1 MEGPYFGDQSLSSLY
16 LIGSLIVAVVIFFA
30 SVGCHCSHCGRLEGE
45 KIEDLIGSEQILY
58 RGGLNSQWDTWRWLS
73 IGFQVPLSLC
83 SVLAVCDE
91 YCHCELN
98 PLFCCYVCCLPG
110 CLAGGLAAVAVYSPF
125 RNMRLKER
133 KSFTLAVTPTNLC
146 VSQTFEGFDSYD
158 LSITIPI
165 QTIHR
170 VVDSNS
176 CGSSG
181 LDIYLQKPYEPS
193 FCCPSPPPQPD
204 FNYKYLAG
212 REEIK
217 KAVYNAQRQYMI
229 QNTQDYQRQ
238 QQHHSQWQQLLQ
250 NQQQR
255 QQQHQQ
261 QQQHP
266 SLVNAPSQINPHF
279 VASLSGAA
287 KNQSINNF

>member
-1 MEGPYFGDQSLSSLY
+1 
-16 LIGSLIVAVVIFFA
+16 
-30 SVGCHCSHCGRLEGE
+30 
-45 KIEDLIGSEQILY
+45 
-58 RGGLNSQWDTWRWLS
+58 
-73 IGFQVPLSLC
+73 
-83 SVLAVCDE
+83 
-91 YCHCELN
+91 
-98 PLFCCYVCCLPG
+98 
-110 CLAGGLAAVAVYSPF
+110 
-125 RNMRLKER
+125 MRLKER

-165 QTIHR
+165 HTIHR

-181 LDIYLQKPYEPS
+181 LDIYLQKPYEPN

-229 QNTQDYQRQ
+229 QNYQDHQRQ
-238 QQHHSQWQQLLQ
+238 QQHHSQWQQFLQ
-250 NQQQR
+250 NEQQQHNQQQHN
-255 QQQHQQ
+255 QQQ

-266 SLVNAPSQINPHF
+266 PLVNAPSQINPHY
-279 VASLSGAA
+279 VATLSGDYVATLSGAA